1 MVINNLHMKGLIK
14 LSCFNSYK
22 GLPKSIYIIFLAQVT
37 NRFGDFVLPFLTLF
51 LVKKMGL
58 DYESAGFAVMLTA
71 LSSIPGSF
79 AGGLIA
85 DHIGRKKSY
94 ALFQLTAGIFV
105 FLCVFFSNPQIII
118 ALICISSFF
127 NGGVRPIMSAI
138 ISDVLP
144 AEKRQIG
151 FSISYLGIN
160 LGAALGPLVAGFL
173 FSHYIPLIF
182 IGDAITSLIAVILVV
197 LNIKETLP
205 DCNNSQCIRNEEKS
219 EDGNVFTVLLKRPK
233 ILIFLIINI
242 FLSFTYTQN
251 VFSLPIMLDHVF
263 GGSGASNYGILISFN
278 AITVLVMTIF
288 VSSKIRKWHP
298 LSAIAMSGL
307 LYAIGFGMIT
317 FIHSMLLYILSTLI
331 WTIGE
336 IMCVTNFGVYIAN
349 NTPQNFRARF
359 NAVTS
364 LSFAIGAALGTSL
377 MGQYMDILGVRAV
390 WPLVFF
396 LSLLGAL
403 GMYVLKIK
411 TEKNVT
417 TLVQNHLPN
426 HN

>member
-1 MVINNLHMKGLIK
+1 MKGMLK
-14 LSCFNSYK
+14 LKCFDTYR

-51 LVKKMGL
+51 LVKKLGL
-58 DYESAGFAVMLTA
+58 SYQSAGFAVMLTA
-71 LSSIPGSF
+71 LASIPGSF
-79 AGGLIA
+79 AGGYIA

-94 ALFQLTAGIFV
+94 AVFQLTAGLVLF
-105 FLCVFFSNPQIII
+105 FCVFFKNPQIII
-118 ALICISSFF
+118 ALVCISSFF

-138 ISDVLP
+138 VTDVLP

-151 FSISYLGIN
+151 FSIVYLGIN

-173 FSHYIPLIF
+173 FNHYIPLIF
-182 IGDAITSLIAVILVV
+182 IGDAVTSLVAVTLVV
-197 LNIKETLP
+197 SNIKETLP
-205 DCNNSQCIRNEEKS
+205 DYNNSEYIRDEEKS
-219 EDGNVFTVLLKRPK
+219 EVGNVFTVLFKRPK

-251 VFSLPIMLDHVF
+251 VFSLPIMLDYIF
-263 GGSGASNYGILISFN
+263 GSSGARNYGILISFN

-288 VSSKIRKWHP
+288 ITNKIRKWHP
-298 LSAIAMSGL
+298 LSAIAMSGI

-317 FIHSMLLYILSTLI
+317 FIHSMSFYILSTLI

-336 IMCVTNFGVYIAN
+336 IMVVTNFGVYIAN

-377 MGQYMDILGVRAV
+377 MGKYMDVLGVKAV

-396 LSLLGAL
+396 LGIFGAV
-403 GMYVLKIK
+403 GMYILKIK
-411 TEKNVT
+411 TEKNIGVGVLNT
-417 TLVQNHLPN
+417 KVRDDV
-426 HN
+426 

>member
-1 MVINNLHMKGLIK
+1 MKGMLK
-14 LSCFNSYK
+14 LKCFDTYR

-51 LVKKMGL
+51 LVKKLGL
-58 DYESAGFAVMLTA
+58 SYQSAGFAVMLTA
-71 LSSIPGSF
+71 LASIPGSF
-79 AGGLIA
+79 AGGYIA

-94 ALFQLTAGIFV
+94 AVFQLTAGLVLF
-105 FLCVFFSNPQIII
+105 FCVFFKNPQIII
-118 ALICISSFF
+118 ALVCISSFF

-138 ISDVLP
+138 VTDVLP

-151 FSISYLGIN
+151 FSIVYLGIN

-173 FSHYIPLIF
+173 FNHYIPLIF
-182 IGDAITSLIAVILVV
+182 IGDAVTSLVAVTLVV
-197 LNIKETLP
+197 SNIKETLP
-205 DCNNSQCIRNEEKS
+205 DYNNSECIRDEEKS
-219 EDGNVFTVLLKRPK
+219 EVGNVFTVLFKRPK

-251 VFSLPIMLDHVF
+251 VFSLPIMLDYIF
-263 GGSGASNYGILISFN
+263 GSSGARNYGILISFN

-288 VSSKIRKWHP
+288 ITNKIRKWHP
-298 LSAIAMSGL
+298 LSAIAMSGI

-317 FIHSMLLYILSTLI
+317 FIHSMSFYILSTLI

-336 IMCVTNFGVYIAN
+336 IMVVTNFGVYIAN

-377 MGQYMDILGVRAV
+377 MGKYMDVLGVKAV

-396 LSLLGAL
+396 LGIFGAV
-403 GMYVLKIK
+403 GMYILKIK
-411 TEKNVT
+411 TEKNIGVGVLNT
-417 TLVQNHLPN
+417 KVRDDV
-426 HN
+426 

>member
-1 MVINNLHMKGLIK
+1 LK
-14 LSCFNSYK
+14 CFDTYK

-37 NRFGDFVLPFLTLF
+37 NRFGDFVVPFLTLF

-58 DYESAGFAVMLTA
+58 NYESAGFAVMLTS

-79 AGGLIA
+79 AGGKIA

-94 ALFQLTAGIFV
+94 AIFQMTAGIFL
-105 FLCVFFSNPQIII
+105 FFCVFVSDPKIII
-118 ALICISSFF
+118 ALVCISSFF

-138 ISDVLP
+138 ITDVLP

-160 LGAALGPLVAGFL
+160 LGAAMGPLAAGFL
-173 FSHYIPLIF
+173 FRHYIPLIF

-205 DCNNSQCIRNEEKS
+205 DYNNVECIRNEEKS
-219 EDGNVFTVLLKRPK
+219 EAGNVFTVLFKRPK

-251 VFSLPIMLDHVF
+251 VFSLPIMLDHIF
-263 GGSGASNYGILISFN
+263 GSNGARNYGILISFN
-278 AITVLVMTIF
+278 AITVLVMTMFITN
-288 VSSKIRKWHP
+288 KIRKWHP
-298 LSAIAMSGL
+298 LIAIAMSGI

-317 FIHSMLLYILSTLI
+317 FIHSMSFFIISTLI

-336 IMCVTNFGVYIAN
+336 IMIVTNFGVYIAN

-359 NAVTS
+359 NAVTT
-364 LSFAIGAALGTSL
+364 LSFAIGSALGTSL
-377 MGQYMDILGVRAV
+377 MGQYMDILGVQAV

-396 LSLLGAL
+396 IALFGAA
-403 GMYVLKIK
+403 GMYVLKLK
-411 TEKNVT
+411 TEKNIKAKV
-417 TLVQNHLPN
+417 LNNKGSLDV
-426 HN
+426 